1 MVGLVGPAAGI
12 PPRSGRRPPWRG
24 SPPPSRVRGAHGCD
38 CHATN
43 RASRPHRGPGN
54 TFPRRALARAVL
66 SAGGAVPV
74 SGCCEDR
81 GSAGRRGR
89 SGWCS
94 GLFCAAGAGGRLLCS
109 GFGCVAVR
117 MSSGCWVPCCAKA
130 AETCSRSDES
140 RRSWVLVACC
150 LRVRAPAPVLAWV
163 PLRSMGPVGPGRW
176 SARHRSS
183 PERSAMTRGPGSLVC
198 APRAA
203 GLRTARCWSA
213 RCWPVQPGAEAAL
226 DAAVHWSVPVEPV
239 AAHPRAVR
247 AHRRRAAGLRAA
259 GRWSPG
265 CRGACPVS
273 SPCATGFS
281 RSYVKPR
288 GRT

>member
-1 MVGLVGPAAGI
+1 M
-12 PPRSGRRPPWRG
+12 
-24 SPPPSRVRGAHGCD
+24 
-38 CHATN
+38 
-43 RASRPHRGPGN
+43 
-54 TFPRRALARAVL
+54 
-66 SAGGAVPV
+66 
-74 SGCCEDR
+74 
-81 GSAGRRGR
+81 
-89 SGWCS
+89 
-94 GLFCAAGAGGRLLCS
+94 
-109 GFGCVAVR
+109 
-117 MSSGCWVPCCAKA
+117 
-130 AETCSRSDES
+130 
-140 RRSWVLVACC
+140 LVACC

-239 AAHPRAVR
+239 AAHPCAVR

-265 CRGACPVS
+265 CRGACSVS

-288 GRT
+288 GRTQSSAVVLPALPVVRNSARSYLRAPLRYDRASPGTTTRSGVRPRRTPRHRTAGTRPLRPHPHTRRALKLLGSGTAVPPVAHGRVAVRSVRGTTAWPAREHPGGAGRAVGPGARHQYPMTASG